1 MEAEVREMTAYPA
14 TDGTIT
20 VLLVSADRDE
30 AVRLRSMLEGSNAA
44 CFEITDACSV
54 DDALLMLRELP
65 YDAVILDLSGE
76 AGDDFEP
83 LLRAKMAVGGT
94 PIVVLAGEGSED
106 GAIKALRSGAQ
117 EYLTREECSAR
128 LLVRTIS
135 QAVERHRIQVEL
147 REARE
152 RDHFQA
158 THDILTG
165 LANREAFLDQLP
177 ALIVHAER
185 SQTGLAVLF
194 LDLDHFKSI
203 NDSLGHTTGDQL
215 LQFVAERISMN
226 SRKSDLVARFAGDE
240 FVLCI
245 RDVSNSQGPAAVASS
260 LLESLNNPYFLE
272 GHETWVTASI
282 GIAVCPGDGRDAETL
297 LRNSDMAMYR
307 AKLNGRNNF
316 QFCTEEMNT
325 AAARRLLIRRSL
337 ATALERDQLAL
348 EYQPVR
354 SSATGRVTAAEALIR
369 WTDPEMGDV
378 PPREFIPI
386 AEDSGLIVPIGE
398 WVLLEAC
405 RQTRAWQE
413 QGFRPIR
420 ISVNVSARQL
430 RQHTLVTTVRDIL
443 RESQLSPAYLE
454 LEITEGTLVQSDSF
468 TQQALEALN
477 QMGIGLVV
485 DDFGTGYSA
494 LSYLRRFHF
503 DRLKIDRSFLDG
515 VGTQPDAT
523 ALAAAILAMAKSLE
537 LASLAEGVETE
548 EQATFL
554 RAQGCGEL
562 QGFLTGPPCAPS
574 DFARFLEREKDDE

>member
-1 MEAEVREMTAYPA
+1 MTAYPA
-14 TDGTIT
+14 GDGTIT
-20 VLLVSADRDE
+20 VLLVAADREE
-30 AVRLRSMLEGSNAA
+30 AVRLRSMLEGSNTP
-44 CFEITDACSV
+44 CFEITDASNV

-65 YDAVILDLSGE
+65 YDAVLLDLSGE
-76 AGDDFEP
+76 AGDDLEP
-83 LLRAKMAVGGT
+83 LLRAKMAIGGT

-106 GAIKALRSGAQ
+106 GAVKALRAGAQ
-117 EYLTREECSAR
+117 EYLTQEECSAR
-128 LLVRTIS
+128 LLVRAIS
-135 QAVERHRIQVEL
+135 QAVERHRIQLEL
-147 REARE
+147 RAARE

-177 ALIVHAER
+177 ALIAHAER

-203 NDSLGHTTGDQL
+203 NDSLGHATGDQL
-215 LQFVAERISMN
+215 LEFVAERIAMST
-226 SRKSDLVARFAGDE
+226 RKSDLVARFAGDE

-245 RDVSNSQGPAAVASS
+245 RDVSNPQAPAAVASN
-260 LLESLNNPYFLE
+260 LLERLNDPYFLE
-272 GHETWVTASI
+272 GRETWVTASI

-316 QFCTEEMNT
+316 QFCTEEMNS

-398 WVLLEAC
+398 WVLLAAC

-413 QGFRPIR
+413 QGFQPIR

-430 RQHTLVTTVRDIL
+430 RQHTLVATVRDIL

-454 LEITEGTLVQSDSF
+454 LEITEGTLVQSDGF
-468 TQQALEALN
+468 TQQALEALS

-523 ALAAAILAMAKSLE
+523 ALATAILAMAKSLE

-548 EQATFL
+548 EQAVFL
-554 RAQGCGEL
+554 CAQGCDEL
-562 QGFLTGPPCAPS
+562 QGFLTGAPCAAS
-574 DFARFLEREKDDE
+574 DFARFLEREKADE

>member
-1 MEAEVREMTAYPA
+1 MTAYPA
-14 TDGTIT
+14 ADGTIT
-20 VLLVSADRDE
+20 VLLVAPDRDE
-30 AVRLRSMLEGSNAA
+30 AVPFRSMLEGSNTA
-44 CFEITDACSV
+44 CFEITDASSV
-54 DDALLMLRELP
+54 DDALLILRELP
-65 YDAVILDLSGE
+65 YDAVLLDLSGE
-76 AGDDFEP
+76 AGDDLEP
-83 LLRAKMAVGGT
+83 LLRAEMAIGGT

-106 GAIKALRSGAQ
+106 GAVKALRAGAQ
-117 EYLTREECSAR
+117 EYLTQEEYSAR
-128 LLVRTIS
+128 VLVRTIS
-135 QAVERHRIQVEL
+135 QAVERHRIQLEL

-177 ALIVHAER
+177 ALIVHAKR

-203 NDSLGHTTGDQL
+203 NDSLGHATGDQL
-215 LQFVAERISMN
+215 LKFVAKRIAMSM
-226 SRKSDLVARFAGDE
+226 RKSDMVARFAGDE

-245 RDVSNSQGPAAVASS
+245 RDVSNPQAPATAASN
-260 LLESLNNPYFLE
+260 LLERLNDPYFLE

-316 QFCTEEMNT
+316 QFCTESMNA
-325 AAARRLLIRRSL
+325 AAARKLLIRRSL
-337 ATALERDQLAL
+337 ATALERDQLGL

-378 PPREFIPI
+378 PPKEFISI

-398 WVLLEAC
+398 WVLREAC

-413 QGFRPIR
+413 QGFQPIR

-430 RQHTLVTTVRDIL
+430 RQHTLVATVRDIL

-454 LEITEGTLVQSDSF
+454 LEITEGTLVQSDGF
-468 TQQALEALN
+468 TQQALEALS

-523 ALAAAILAMAKSLE
+523 ALATAILAMAKSLE

-548 EQATFL
+548 EQAAFL
-554 RAQGCGEL
+554 CAQGCDEL
-562 QGFLTGPPCAPS
+562 QGFLTGAPCAAS
-574 DFARFLEREKDDE
+574 DFVRFLEREKADE

>member
-1 MEAEVREMTAYPA
+1 
-14 TDGTIT
+14 
-20 VLLVSADRDE
+20 
-30 AVRLRSMLEGSNAA
+30 
-44 CFEITDACSV
+44 
-54 DDALLMLRELP
+54 
-65 YDAVILDLSGE
+65 
-76 AGDDFEP
+76 
-83 LLRAKMAVGGT
+83 
-94 PIVVLAGEGSED
+94 
-106 GAIKALRSGAQ
+106 
-117 EYLTREECSAR
+117 
-128 LLVRTIS
+128 
-135 QAVERHRIQVEL
+135 
-147 REARE
+147 
-152 RDHFQA
+152 
-158 THDILTG
+158 
-165 LANREAFLDQLP
+165 
-177 ALIVHAER
+177 
-185 SQTGLAVLF
+185 
-194 LDLDHFKSI
+194 
-203 NDSLGHTTGDQL
+203 
-215 LQFVAERISMN
+215 MN

-245 RDVSNSQGPAAVASS
+245 RDVSNPQAPAAVASN
-260 LLESLNNPYFLE
+260 LLERLNDPYFLE
-272 GHETWVTASI
+272 GQETWVTASI
-282 GIAVCPGDGRDAETL
+282 GIAVCPGDGRDAGTL

-316 QFCTEEMNT
+316 QFCTEEMNA

-398 WVLLEAC
+398 WVLREAC

-468 TQQALEALN
+468 TQQALEALS

-548 EQATFL
+548 EQAAFL

-562 QGFLTGPPCAPS
+562 QGFLTGAPCPPS